1 MASTAW
7 LVRFRPRLARDNAR
21 ARWLTPEGAFS
32 SDSTKALVVST
43 PQAAAERLQ
52 AFVELK
58 GWPLRAVERF
68 ALVAAEKALE
78 PPQEKRNEGQKQAAS
93 RPQLPLAGG

>member
-7 LVRFRPRLARDNAR
+7 LVRFRPRLARVNDR
-21 ARWLTPEGAFS
+21 ARWLTPEGTFS

-68 ALVAAEKALE
+68 ALVAADRVYVCDK
-78 PPQEKRNEGQKQAAS
+78 QKDPETNHQG
-93 RPQLPLAGG
+93 LAT

>member
-1 MASTAW
+1 M
-7 LVRFRPRLARDNAR
+7 
-21 ARWLTPEGAFS
+21 PEGTFS

-52 AFVELK
+52 TFVELK

-68 ALVAAEKALE
+68 ALVPADAV
-78 PPQEKRNEGQKQAAS
+78 G
-93 RPQLPLAGG
+93 